1 MTPRLDPDIRPRV
14 FEPHAVVARQI
25 QQRRI
30 FPSQRVTQATK
41 GAILLFLARLAMS
54 TVAVVVA
61 AAAEVQAAESCSAW
75 VSSCSYAS
83 FFSTFDL
90 VHHHGDSASRQE
102 FGSRTKLP
110 REDREQ
116 RKPSKPPVASMAAE
130 TDLLQPD

>member
-41 GAILLFLARLAMS
+41 GAILLFLPQLAML
-54 TVAVVVA
+54 TAAVVV

-75 VSSCSYAS
+75 VSSCSFAS
-83 FFSTFDL
+83 FSLTFDL

-116 RKPSKPPVASMAAE
+116 RKPSKPPVASMAAA
-130 TDLLQPD
+130 DLLQPD